1 MWSIQRPVLLLL
13 LVLIPFAVYMRH
25 FWRERGGRLRFPFQ
39 VYGTRGFAPGLT
51 WYALLRLTSIIAFWS
66 GIALVV
72 IAVAGPAR
80 VHRERIYLDR
90 GIDIMI
96 VLDESPTMAATDFG
110 GIRRYDGA
118 RRIISDFVRN
128 RPNDAIGLVT
138 FAREAAL
145 RMPLTTDHDMLL
157 DRMDELQIME
167 LGDGTA
173 IGDGIAVAAMHLR
186 ESRAQQQVL
195 ILLSDGVNNTGII
208 MPDAAAE
215 LAADLGVRVYS
226 IGIGSQEEVGLD
238 FIDPNTGR
246 RYQALMREGYDE
258 AELRG
263 IAEETGAVYYQ
274 AASER
279 TLGQILDNI
288 DTLESTERRSRI
300 SVRLEPIHNTV
311 LWIALI
317 LLLFEFLVRVAIL
330 REVL

>member
-51 WYALLRLTSIIAFWS
+51 WYAVLRFISIIAFWT

-110 GIRRYDGA
+110 GVRRYDGA
-118 RRIISDFVRN
+118 RRIIADFVRN

-145 RMPLTTDHDMLL
+145 RMPPTTDHDMLL
-157 DRMDELQIME
+157 DRMNELQIME

-186 ESRAQQQVL
+186 ESQAQQRVL

-215 LAADLGVRVYS
+215 LAADLGVRVYT
-226 IGIGSQEEVGLD
+226 IGIGTQTEVGLD
-238 FIDPNTGR
+238 FVDPNTGR
-246 RYQALMREGYDE
+246 RYQALMQEGFDE
-258 AELRG
+258 DELRG
-263 IAEETGAVYYQ
+263 IADETGGVYYH
-274 AASER
+274 ASSER

-300 SVRLEPIHNTV
+300 SVRLEPVHNNV

-317 LLLFEFLVRVAIL
+317 LLLLEFLVRIAIL